1 MLPPIH
7 KHWMAIARALAVPVL
22 LVALVIL
29 VLDVAVGSVA
39 GANAALSSIQ
49 VVLTLAA
56 LVSVAL
62 WAGWVWI
69 NWLAAEITL
78 TDQRV
83 IQEEGVLVRSSQVIP
98 LDRVQDVTTVQSLIG
113 RLLDY
118 GTVEV
123 DTAGRVTNEVLTYVP
138 GPQMLRDQ
146 IFVLSTRLRRGG

>member
-22 LVALVIL
+22 LVALAIL

-39 GANAALSSIQ
+39 GASPALAGIQ
-49 VVLTLAA
+49 VVLTLAV
-56 LVSVAL
+56 LVGVAL

-69 NWLAAEITL
+69 NWVAAEITL

-83 IQEEGVLVRSSQVIP
+83 IQEAGVLVRSSQVIP
-98 LDRVQDVTTVQSLIG
+98 LDRVQDVTTVQSLLG